1 MKKEPEKIS
10 TELKTLQSSQPSI
23 IRNTILISI
32 LQALSIIGALATF
45 GYSFYTYTWKWDKA
59 DPSSL
64 HQSYLMSVITVLLLV
79 IWKLT
84 RMVKNRNFHISKMN
98 RFIDGNT

>member
-32 LQALSIIGALATF
+32 LQALSIIGALTTF
-45 GYSFYTYTWKWDKA
+45 GYSLFIYFQNNDSDK
-59 DPSSL
+59 SFF
-64 HQSYLMSVITVLLLV
+64 HQSYLMLVITVLLLV

-98 RFIDGNT
+98 RFIDENDK